1 MYLNYIFH
9 KISSYFYILKI
20 LIRFNDTTKRIC
32 PCDVL
37 LFCQDVDRGI
47 SLNKKAYSPLMD
59 SVRDDLERRGFS
71 CLSLTYPPNQLIGK
85 KAHGS
90 PMSLERLY
98 LIEVIKDSFSRKVYW
113 LRQKIGCSKEHK
125 SKVVGDLDIYVRV
138 YKKLIE
144 QFKPRLII
152 TICTSKELAYA
163 ARISQVFH
171 VELLHSIGD
180 VCLQWNWGELERKYL
195 PQGILSLDEVS
206 SNTYNNSLQAKGVFI
221 KTIPHPFIRRF
232 IPKNWSKLP
241 REWKIQR
248 KNSFKYQKE
257 ILVTLS
263 QLYSRDLIKGID
275 YNSPLYN
282 YYINY
287 TEILENGLFFE
298 ELTEVIRLTKTTIF
312 WRFRFHPVQMRQ
324 KRKYA
329 RLFSFIDRF
338 VHENLNCEW
347 NQSSTL
353 PLPSVASQ
361 CSGNIMMCSSSCYD
375 VAYLGVKTLALCPTL
390 QPSGINEN
398 RYLDLVEKGYV
409 VKQKPTVIDILNW
422 VENIEKVDPLI
433 DMLADDMLWDEAVEW
448 LFDPK
453 SIRLS
458 N

>member
-1 MYLNYIFH
+1 MYLNRIFH

-20 LIRFNDTTKRIC
+20 FIRFNDTTKKNC

-59 SVRDDLERRGFS
+59 SIRDDLEQRGFS

-98 LIEVIKDSFSRKVYW
+98 LIEVLKDSFSRKVYW
-113 LRQKIGCSKEHK
+113 LRQKIGCSREHK
-125 SKVVGDLDIYVRV
+125 SKVADDLDIYVRV

-163 ARISQVFH
+163 ARLCRVFH
-171 VELLHSIGD
+171 VELLHAMGY
-180 VCLQWNWGELERKYL
+180 VPLPWGWGELETKYL

-206 SNTYNNSLQAKGVFI
+206 TNTFNALQAKGVFI

-232 IPKNWSKLP
+232 IPKNRNKLP
-241 REWKIQR
+241 REWNIQR

-257 ILVTLS
+257 ILVTFS
-263 QLYSRDLIKGID
+263 WGHHIYGD
-275 YNSPLYN
+275 
-282 YYINY
+282 
-287 TEILENGLFFE
+287 NGLFFE

-312 WRFRFHPVQMRQ
+312 WRFRFHPVEMRQ

-329 RLFSFIDRF
+329 HLFSFMDKF

-347 NQSSTL
+347 KQSSTL

-361 CSGNIMMCSSSCYD
+361 CSGNIMMMSSSCYD
-375 VAYLGVKTLALCPTL
+375 VAYLGLKTLALCPTL

-398 RYLDLVEKGYV
+398 YLLDLVEKGYV
-409 VKQKPTVIDILNW
+409 VKQKPIVIDILNW

-433 DMLADDMLWDEAVEW
+433 GMLADDMLWDEAVEW

-453 SIRLS
+453 SIGLS
-458 N
+458 NVKVENESI